1 MKMHMW
7 RILSLILLLGVSACT
22 TSRKIPT
29 PVGNDDPVV
38 RETSNAN
45 IPVLTALKGR
55 YLLIDSTRLQ
65 VYLDAVISPLDTTS
79 ALELINKRF
88 RIGWMV
94 NSDYSLRDRLAT
106 GRVELGPDNFK
117 QHGEHSYFIF
127 EIPRPTGLTSGVL
140 LIEFAD
146 FQASKKYTNDFF
158 IDFTG
163 RRVSD
168 RFKLFAQGE
177 SFPYPKSY
185 IRQGD
190 SLQIK
195 SIIPTDQALYL
206 VKYKQV
212 HGPAP
217 SPMSAQKNQDTR
229 EPARE
234 SVKPIRNGA
243 WIQFSEAGFYAIS
256 EDSARLEQAFGFL
269 VVDDRY
275 PRLTRPERLTEPV
288 IYMSTPLEIQQ
299 IQATANAKQA
309 LDMYFL
315 NLTSGDASVAQR
327 TIRKFYQRV
336 EEANEFFTT
345 YKEGW
350 KTDKG
355 MIYTIMGPPNRIQKS
370 RDREIWLYSQSQNF
384 SEILFTF
391 YRKPNQ
397 YVEDHYELLR
407 YPEYQSYWFPIVE
420 AWRTGNVAD

>member
-1 MKMHMW
+1 MW
-7 RILSLILLLGVSACT
+7 RIASLLFLVSWMISCT
-22 TSRKIPT
+22 TARKVPLA
-29 PVGNDDPVV
+29 VGNEDPVV
-38 RETSNAN
+38 RESSNAN

-55 YLLIDSTRLQ
+55 YLLIDSSRLQ
-65 VYLDAVISPLDTTS
+65 VYLDAVIAPLDTNA

-117 QHGEHSYFIF
+117 QKGEHSYFIF
-127 EIPRPTGLTSGVL
+127 DIPRPPGLSQGVL

-146 FQASKKYTNDFF
+146 FQASKKYTNDFP
-158 IDFTG
+158 IDFSG

-168 RFKLFAQGE
+168 RFKLFALNE

-190 SLQIK
+190 SLQVR
-195 SIIPTDQALYL
+195 SIIPSDQPLYL
-206 VKYKQV
+206 IKYKQI

-217 SPMSAQKNQDTR
+217 SPMSAQKNQDSR
-229 EPARE
+229 EPVRLATQL
-234 SVKPIRNGA
+234 VRNGS
-243 WIQFSEAGFYAIS
+243 WIHFKETGFYALA
-256 EDSARLEQAFGFL
+256 EDSIRLDQAHGFL

-299 IQATANAKQA
+299 IQATSNAKQA

-315 NLTSGDASVAQR
+315 TLTSGDPAVAQR

-336 EEANEFFTT
+336 EESNEFFTT

>member
-1 MKMHMW
+1 MG
-7 RILSLILLLGVSACT
+7 RIVCLLVLITLGACT
-22 TSRKIPT
+22 TTKKT
-29 PVGNDDPVV
+29 PMVVGNEAPVV
-38 RETSNAN
+38 RETNLNNPA
-45 IPVLTALKGR
+45 LTALKGR

-65 VYLDAVISPLDTTS
+65 VYLDAVISPLEAGS
-79 ALELINKRF
+79 ELEQINKRF
-88 RIGWMV
+88 KIGWMI

-117 QHGEHSYFIF
+117 QEGEHSFIVF
-127 EIPRPTGLTSGVL
+127 DIPRPAGLTQGVL

-146 FQASKKYTNDFF
+146 FQASKKFTNDFF
-158 IDFTG
+158 IDFSG

-168 RFKLFAQGE
+168 RYKLFSADATY
-177 SFPYPKSY
+177 PYPKPY
-185 IRQGD
+185 VRQGD
-190 SLQIK
+190 SLQVR
-195 SIIPTDQALYL
+195 SIISNDHFLYL
-206 VKYKQV
+206 IKYKQV

-234 SVKPIRNGA
+234 SVTSIKNGQ
-243 WIQFSEAGFYAIS
+243 WIHFKDLGFYVLA
-256 EDSARLEQAFGFL
+256 EDSARLDQAFGFL

-288 IYMSTPLEIQQ
+288 VYMSTPLEIQQ

-309 LDMYFL
+309 MDMYFL
-315 NLTSGDASVAQR
+315 NLTSGDVSTAQR

-336 EEANEFFTT
+336 EEANEYFTT

-420 AWRTGNVAD
+420 AWRTGNVAE